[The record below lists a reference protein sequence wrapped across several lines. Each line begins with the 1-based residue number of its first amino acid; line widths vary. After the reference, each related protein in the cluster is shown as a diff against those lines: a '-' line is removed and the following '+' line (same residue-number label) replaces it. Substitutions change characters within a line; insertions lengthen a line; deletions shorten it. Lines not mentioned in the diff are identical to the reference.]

1 MPESKTGTQEY
12 LSRLISQNSIPHAL
26 HSDAVP
32 LSVLGTQHAL
42 GIHMSPLPGIAHK
55 NDFILLNSVH
65 YFGISL
71 IDASPEKS
79 LTSIP
84 NLL

>member
-1 MPESKTGTQEY
+1 MQYTP
-12 LSRLISQNSIPHAL
+12 A
-26 HSDAVP
+26 AMP
-32 LSVLGTQHAL
+32 LSVLGTQHIL
-42 GIHMSPLPGIAHK
+42 GIHVSPLPGIAHK
-55 NDFILLNSVH
+55 SDFILLNSLH

-71 IDASPEKS
+71 IDASPEIS